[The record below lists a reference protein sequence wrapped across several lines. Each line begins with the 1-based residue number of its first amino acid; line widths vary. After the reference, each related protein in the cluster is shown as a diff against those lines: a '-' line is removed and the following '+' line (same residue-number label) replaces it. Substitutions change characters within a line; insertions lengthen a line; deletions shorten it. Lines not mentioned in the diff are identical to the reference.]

1 MKRKNFAPILF
12 GIFCLTIIVWIIYA
26 TIHEDCVSIY
36 RVSSMNDT
44 TSIKYIVAESD
55 IWLNGKHYVQVIDTV
70 GKEVNVAS
78 YIYHI
83 IFFIAAIAIFIL
95 ILIMLDITKDD
106 KE

>member
-1 MKRKNFAPILF
+1 MKRKNFAPALF
-12 GIFCLTIIVWIIYA
+12 GIFCLIIIAWIIYA
-26 TIHEDCVSIY
+26 AIHEDCVSIY
-36 RVSSMNDT
+36 KGSSTNDT

-70 GKEVNVAS
+70 GKEVNVTS
-78 YIYHI
+78 YICHI

-106 KE
+106 K

>member
-1 MKRKNFAPILF
+1 M
-12 GIFCLTIIVWIIYA
+12 
-26 TIHEDCVSIY
+26 SIY
-36 RVSSMNDT
+36 KGSSTNDT

-70 GKEVNVAS
+70 GKEVNVTS
-78 YIYHI
+78 YICHI

-106 KE
+106 K

>member
-12 GIFCLTIIVWIIYA
+12 GIFCLTIIAWIIYA
-26 TIHEDCVSIY
+26 VKNKDCVNTY
-36 RVSSMNDT
+36 RGSSVNDT
-44 TSIKYIVAESD
+44 TSIKYIVTESD

-70 GKEVNVAS
+70 DKEVNVTS
-78 YIYHI
+78 YICHI

-106 KE
+106 K